1 MGRQELYSLAINE
14 LEKRNLEIHELNQ
27 KNNSILGMKI
37 RNKINQLNQMKNDR

>member
-1 MGRQELYSLAINE
+1 MRIYGEDKNYIVLAINE

-37 RNKINQLNQMKNDR
+37 QK